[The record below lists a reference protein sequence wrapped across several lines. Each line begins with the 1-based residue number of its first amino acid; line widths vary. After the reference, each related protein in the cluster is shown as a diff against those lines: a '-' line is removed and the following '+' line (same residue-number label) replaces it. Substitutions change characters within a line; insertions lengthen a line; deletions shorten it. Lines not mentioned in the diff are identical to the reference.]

1 MLIMES
7 NPKSAILFQMQ
18 LHPNDSIP
26 GEGTILFTTP
36 PQGHMKPGTQRGADR
51 RQFFSEGE
59 LLFPD
64 GNARATLVFG
74 SVIKD

>member
-1 MLIMES
+1 M
-7 NPKSAILFQMQ
+7 ILS
-18 LHPNDSIP
+18 LGKELYYSPHHPP
-26 GEGTILFTTP
+26 RPHEA
-36 PQGHMKPGTQRGADR
+36 RGAER

-74 SVIKD
+74 SVSKGWCTFAWLPRRAFYVL

>member
-1 MLIMES
+1 MLLMES
-7 NPKSAILFQMQ
+7 NTKSAILFQMQ

-26 GEGTILFTTP
+26 GEGTILFP
-36 PQGHMKPGTQRGADR
+36 PQGHMKPGTQRRGDR